1 MHDSQ
6 KKNEISSNFGEEQ
19 DVLEEDNK
27 ILKDKKTTNKS
38 NEEKKQEC
46 SMGIIGQSSSYLK
59 NKEKKDHEIQE
70 FTIKEKNESK
80 RMNYKNYKHEN
91 SKNLLFIK
99 NWSDVEGIC
108 KALFEIDNEVIEE
121 NTWQV
126 RYIQEDKL
134 YEINYSILDNYFK
147 STQPLKLYI
156 GENEPSR
163 LHSIEPL
170 SFCSLNKRY
179 PSKTGYIIYTGYPI
193 WGLDWCPG
201 YLEGKQYLAVSGHP
215 DYETHSMLL
224 STAEPKN
231 STIQIW
237 SFIPGFNDK
246 LSNEP
251 RLEIVILHAFGSV
264 WDLKWC
270 PLTSKIDGKLG
281 FLACIFGDG
290 YARIFPVPI
299 SNKTDKTLYIKLEQ
313 VKLSLNISNTRCT
326 CLCWISPNK
335 IAVGTSNGQICV
347 FDLEKKDPNI
357 PIISFFCHTTYIRNI
372 TSCSPSYP
380 DLLISSAYD
389 CTVKITDIRDPLGDM
404 AFLQRQRAMNF
415 IVQWWDKLSC
425 VILNDN
431 MCGLR
436 FTFFHT
442 LQSSNHII
450 SLDGTLW
457 AAAVSPV
464 HPFIAAVG
472 ADGTVTIVNFI
483 KKTLSKLRQP
493 LSMRKIYQLSV
504 KYEDMSYLLVENFKP
519 EKYQK
524 IKSNPIVFPPEIGI
538 TVAAWNPTKKY
549 GGWLASG
556 SASGILR
563 VEDLSF

>member
-1 MHDSQ
+1 MIRKSSRF
-6 KKNEISSNFGEEQ
+6 KNQ
-19 DVLEEDNK
+19 
-27 ILKDKKTTNKS
+27 
-38 NEEKKQEC
+38 
-46 SMGIIGQSSSYLK
+46 
-59 NKEKKDHEIQE
+59 EKKDQEIQAS
-70 FTIKEKNESK
+70 TIKEKSGSK
-80 RMNYKNYKHEN
+80 RMYYKYYNHEN
-91 SKNLLFIK
+91 SKNILFIK
-99 NWSDVEGIC
+99 NWSNVEGIC
-108 KALFEIDNEVIEE
+108 KALFETDDEIIED
-121 NTWQV
+121 NTWQA
-126 RYIQEDKL
+126 RYSDEDKL
-134 YEINYSILDNYFK
+134 YEINYSILDNYLK
-147 STQPLKLYI
+147 STQHLKLYI

-170 SFCSLNKRY
+170 SFYSLNKRY

-215 DYETHSMLL
+215 DYETHSMLF
-224 STAEPKN
+224 STTEPKN

-251 RLEIVILHAFGSV
+251 RLDIVILHAFGSV

-270 PLTSKIDGKLG
+270 PLISKIQGKLG

-290 YARIFPVPI
+290 SARIFPVPI
-299 SNKTDKTLYIKLEQ
+299 SNKTDKILYIKLEQ
-313 VKLSLNISNTRCT
+313 VKLSFNIYNTRCT

-347 FDLEKKDPNI
+347 FDLEKKEPNI
-357 PIISFFCHTTYIRNI
+357 PIVSFFGHTTYIRNI

-380 DLLISSAYD
+380 NLLI
-389 CTVKITDIRDPLGDM
+389 T
-404 AFLQRQRAMNF
+404 MNF

-425 VILNDN
+425 IILNDN

-436 FTFFHT
+436 FTFLHN

-457 AAAVSPV
+457 AVAISPV

-472 ADGTVTIVNFI
+472 ADGTVTIVNFL
-483 KKTLSKLRQP
+483 KKTFAKLRQP
-493 LSMRKIYQLSV
+493 LSMRKIYQLSI
-504 KYEDMSYLLVENFKP
+504 KYDDTSYLLVENFKP

-556 SASGILR
+556 STSGILR